1 MEHVEHEARSCK
13 VAGNGA
19 GVVHAVFGPTGQKED
34 GAPGIG
40 LENFAGGTK
49 SAVARCERNGK
60 KHTKRKRDTAKQVPA
75 AFKGVQYS
83 LPGKE
88 GVPQH
93 KIPEIFRQA
102 LAPDIQ
108 QGAYVH
114 RGEAEGEYEGLRKR
128 PRTGARLAVPRQNLA
143 GEQNHGNGRKGNNKE
158 IQDEPE
164 LAGGKP
170 AGVPGKVGHFAKKEA
185 VLGKV

>member
-1 MEHVEHEARSCK
+1 MEYIEHEARSCK

-34 GAPGIG
+34 GAPRVG

-49 SAVARCERNGK
+49 SVVAGCERNGK
-60 KHTKRKRDTAKQVPA
+60 KHKKRKRDAAKQVPS
-75 AFKGVQYS
+75 AFKGVQHS
-83 LPGKE
+83 IPGKE
-88 GVPQH
+88 CVPQQ
-93 KIPEIFRQA
+93 KIPEVFSQA
-102 LAPDIQ
+102 LASDIQ
-108 QGAYVH
+108 QGAYIH
-114 RGEAEGEYEGLRKR
+114 CGESQGEYEGQRKR
-128 PRTGARLAVPRQNLA
+128 PFSRERSAAYQLDY
-143 GEQNHGNGRKGNNKE
+143 GNGRKGNNKK

-170 AGVPGKVGHFAKKEA
+170 AGIAGKVGHFAKKEA